1 MLQTIT
7 AKNGRSVLIMNPE
20 LLYYV
25 VTSMFYISKL
35 TLLQFIFYNII
46 LKL

>member
-7 AKNGRSVLIMNPE
+7 AKNGRSVLITNPE

-35 TLLQFIFYNII
+35 TPLQFILHII
-46 LKL
+46 VLKL

>member
-25 VTSMFYISKL
+25 VTSVLHQQINTL
-35 TLLQFIFYNII
+35 TIYFL
-46 LKL
+46 